1 MIVAEVGAATA
12 LVDTVKS
19 ARVDPAATVT
29 VAGTVAA
36 PTLLESDTSA
46 PPAGAALVNL
56 TVPVEA
62 VPPVT
67 LVRLS
72 VTEFRVAAFTVSA
85 AVLLEPL

>member
-19 ARVDPAATVT
+19 ARVDPSATVT

-36 PTLLESDTSA
+36 PTLLESDTNA
-46 PPAGAALVNL
+46 PPGGAALVNL

-67 LVRLS
+67 PVGFS
-72 VTEFRVAAFTVSA
+72 VSEFRVAAVTVSV